1 MDISVARDGSV
12 VAGSLFKVVH
22 CRCFADSSLTKGRLE
37 WCEWCRCADCGGKAH
52 PNAAGINHKGAGAS
66 WGDVFA
72 KLPDLN
78 ADLALLFGLV
88 FVAAFDMVYVG
99 DSLFKILQIL
109 AAYALVFVLHRIAVF
124 FGY

>member
-1 MDISVARDGSV
+1 M
-12 VAGSLFKVVH
+12 FKVVY
-22 CRCFADSSLTKGRLE
+22 CRCFADTSLTKGRVE

-52 PNAAGINHKGAGAS
+52 PHAGEASRKGNGGGT

-78 ADLALLFGLV
+78 ADIGLLFGLV

-109 AAYALVFVLHRIAVF
+109 AAYGLVFFLHRVAVF
-124 FGY
+124 FGF